1 MNKKEHKSHIEGL
14 LVLVLFG
21 VFAICILAVLLTGA
35 GAYKRLVER
44 QQGTYGTRTV
54 PQYIATKVRQ
64 ADTQGAVRIGD
75 FGGVEA
81 LELTDWMSEKEY
93 ITRIYCYD
101 GYLRELFSEAK
112 GEFSP
117 EDGEC
122 ILEAEQV
129 DFSMEEN
136 CLYVAVTDAEGE
148 KTEFKL
154 ALRST
159 KEEKGNEK

>member
-1 MNKKEHKSHIEGL
+1 MKNRENKSHIEGL

-44 QQGTYGTRTV
+44 QQATYGSRTV

-64 ADTQGAVRIGD
+64 ADVQGAVRIGD
-75 FGGVEA
+75 FGGVES
-81 LELTDWMSEKEY
+81 LELVEYLADEEY

-101 GYLRELFSEAK
+101 GSLRELFSAAS

-117 EDGEC
+117 EDGES

-129 DFSMEEN
+129 DFSLKN
-136 CLYVAVTDAEGE
+136 GCLTVVVTTAEGE
-148 KTEFKL
+148 KTEFIL
-154 ALRST
+154 TLRSAQG
-159 KEEKGNEK
+159 GNEQ